1 MVDLEC
7 LVPLAG
13 VVQSSLIAE
22 LNVFGDDAQAR
33 CRDFLDEDP
42 GTAETRKDLS
52 VRKARLGD
60 AKLAI
65 RKFKMK

>member
-33 CRDFLDEDP
+33 CREDP